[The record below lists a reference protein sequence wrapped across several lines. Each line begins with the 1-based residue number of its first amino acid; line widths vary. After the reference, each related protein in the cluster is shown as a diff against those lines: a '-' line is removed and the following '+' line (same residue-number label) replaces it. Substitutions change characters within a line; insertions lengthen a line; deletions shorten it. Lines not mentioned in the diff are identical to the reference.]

1 MENCEGA
8 IDATPARASRFVQVC
23 FVLIMRL
30 QSGIHEWAR
39 RGGDKAPELGWARYD
54 DSRGLCHRLVCFQ
67 GLLVLVA
74 GLDRVWDLK
83 PLCITNYDLKEKL
96 QAAALE
102 RQRQITALPRQ
113 LVPLMRLP
121 EAGIV
126 IMALAAERKP

>member
-8 IDATPARASRFVQVC
+8 TRPNARASRFVQVC

-102 RQRQITALPRQ
+102 RQRQ
-113 LVPLMRLP
+113 PLMRLF

-126 IMALAAERKP
+126 IMAQAAEK